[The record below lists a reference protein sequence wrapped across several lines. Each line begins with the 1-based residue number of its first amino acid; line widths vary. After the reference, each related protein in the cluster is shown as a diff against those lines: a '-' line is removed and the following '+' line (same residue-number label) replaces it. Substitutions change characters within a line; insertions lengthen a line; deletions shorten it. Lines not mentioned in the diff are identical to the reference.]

1 MRISDWSSDV
11 CSSDLVASARL
22 AADLPPVRTA
32 ADVMNLPLLHEDND
46 QEWRHW
52 FLAQGVSPP
61 ERLPGTRL
69 WHAHL
74 ALAAARSGH
83 GVVLSNRLLLGD
95 ELERS
100 EENTSELQSI
110 MSNSYAVVC

>member
-1 MRISDWSSDV
+1 MEIARPIV
-11 CSSDLVASARL
+11 VPVASARL

-83 GVVLSNRLLLGD
+83 GVG
-95 ELERS
+95 S
-100 EENTSELQSI
+100 EEHTSELQSL
-110 MSNSYAVVC
+110 MHLSYAVFCLQQKT